1 MCLCNTSNTLFC
13 FVLDYLNS
21 VKECI
26 NDTKKLALEAKR
38 AGDLKLAQKYVKH
51 VDIMRKEVA
60 EAEASMAE
68 ADVEVEEDGK
78 NDVL

>member
-1 MCLCNTSNTLFC
+1 
-13 FVLDYLNS
+13 LNS

-38 AGDLKLAQKYVKH
+38 SGDLQLAQKYVKH

-60 EAEASMAE
+60 EAEASMAAE
-68 ADVEVEEDGK
+68 SE
-78 NDVL
+78 